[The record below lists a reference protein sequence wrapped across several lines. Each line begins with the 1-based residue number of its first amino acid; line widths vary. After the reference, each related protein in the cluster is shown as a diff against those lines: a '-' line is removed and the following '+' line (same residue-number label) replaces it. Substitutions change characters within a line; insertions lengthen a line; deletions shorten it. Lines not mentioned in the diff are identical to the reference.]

1 MYCLLS
7 VLVVMFVLYGL
18 LIIIITFIK
27 GPPFLQP
34 YLRWF
39 LLYMAGEL
47 SHIFADLDMYAS
59 LELNL
64 GLMINKHLVPN
75 HCVLL

>member
-1 MYCLLS
+1 
-7 VLVVMFVLYGL
+7 MFVLYGL

-27 GPPFLQP
+27 RPPFSQP

-39 LLYMAGEL
+39 LLYKAGEL
-47 SHIFADLDMYAS
+47 SHIFVYLDMYAS
-59 LELNL
+59 LEIKL

-75 HCVLL
+75 QCVLL